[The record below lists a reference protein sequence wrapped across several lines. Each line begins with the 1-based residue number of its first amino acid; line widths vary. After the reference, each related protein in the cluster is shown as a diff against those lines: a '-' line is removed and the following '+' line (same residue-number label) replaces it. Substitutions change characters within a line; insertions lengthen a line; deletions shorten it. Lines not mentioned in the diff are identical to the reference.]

1 VVYIA
6 GVLGVLH
13 YYMLVKS
20 DVRLP
25 LTFAFLLAVL
35 LGFRVLAKYYK
46 APIGSSSVVPRR

>member
-1 VVYIA
+1 LSGI
-6 GVLGVLH
+6 LGVLH

-35 LGFRVLAKYYK
+35 LGFRVLAKYY
-46 APIGSSSVVPRR
+46 APPSRVSTSVVPPR